1 VQEFPQQ
8 EDGGHPVDQIKF
20 ENTLIDK
27 DRLSE
32 ILDSLKP
39 TKKVSMHPALQN
51 VSANSSPRLD
61 HIKLA
66 MMNHKNSP
74 KNEKGLLPLGMTEA
88 AISKRLKNLEEFIN
102 SKKRAR
108 DRDDAISVAS

>member
-1 VQEFPQQ
+1 MQ

-20 ENTLIDK
+20 ENTPIDK

-51 VSANSSPRLD
+51 VSA
-61 HIKLA
+61 
-66 MMNHKNSP
+66 
-74 KNEKGLLPLGMTEA
+74 
-88 AISKRLKNLEEFIN
+88 
-102 SKKRAR
+102 
-108 DRDDAISVAS
+108 

>member
-1 VQEFPQQ
+1 MDFMQQNQTQRPSTQEHRITFKALRQLGKVQEFSQQ
-8 EDGGHPVDQIKF
+8 KDEQRHPVDQIRF
-20 ENTLIDK
+20 DNSSIDK

-51 VSANSSPRLD
+51 VSAEPSPKLD

-66 MMNHKNSP
+66 MMN
-74 KNEKGLLPLGMTEA
+74 L
-88 AISKRLKNLEEFIN
+88 
-102 SKKRAR
+102 
-108 DRDDAISVAS
+108 